1 MLQGPLVKY
10 FFTKGVVE
18 IDKYLKHM
26 AFPLDPLT
34 HLSDKDPKATWKDY
48 LIKPA
53 IMLAV
58 FVVIGYITMWMSIN
72 FVKQDKFAEYVQHQ
86 IQNDTKQDGD
96 AKQRFEITQGKLET
110 IITQQVS
117 YSEQLKAYNQVMLGI
132 QKQVDNLDERLK
144 YLERTSHNSLSN

>member
-1 MLQGPLVKY
+1 
-10 FFTKGVVE
+10 
-18 IDKYLKHM
+18 M